1 MKVEDI
7 NFDNESKG
15 RFRLSEVDIEQY
27 ASEIENLKD
36 NPLSYSIYNDQDVY
50 IKVFKSDKGRV
61 VRAKLEQDTSV
72 HRDIINRIIHNPNGT
87 LIRANNVLRFKHDVP
102 YYSIDISI
110 FHFGDIRQFL
120 ATDELI
126 ISIPPTFI
134 SILKKNNV
142 NKIAKKFFEEEFLLN
157 GDNTKYLFL
166 QENSEGKAAR
176 IIGSNFIC
184 VIEQNPDIQT
194 IEAVDLIRRKKNS
207 EIRGNIALC
216 KGNIEFVDGI
226 KKIKQQA
233 TQIFNSNM
241 ADNSY
246 FEKIW
251 LCYNRAMIEAAKDEV
266 DRIGVVE
273 YDGYNKNRFIIKN
286 KWLSKDFFTS
296 SLGYMVYDK
305 DSFENAKKITRSNV
319 ISDIVQFLNKDKDSA
334 RGIFLGD
341 NVVGK
346 DNVLIFNTKIKD
358 TPPQKGYIV
367 ASISGTEIMSKR
379 RAEAYRSI
387 RQSTNPMPSLRPLI
401 TSGKA
406 VELSVKEHHPI
417 NDKLLKKV
425 FGSKDIHFTE
435 RQREAIDVAINTPDV
450 AIIQGPPGTGKT
462 TVIKAIVERL
472 NEIYS
477 DKLQILVSS
486 TQHDAI
492 ENVIEK
498 MECGGMPAVRI
509 GAKFGKEEETSDYLY
524 NWIERIQE
532 SCSKFLENEP
542 ETKNRVYIRYIY
554 NSLEELNIENDASKV
569 RLILF
574 DILRY
579 LDKIGVD
586 SVIYEDILSDIA
598 VMEELYNSE
607 TSDEYQDSEVIDV
620 LDIIKSIKFEKDE
633 FILKGA
639 RQLRRLITRLNLL
652 NDFEYDIPEYWKDLT
667 RISSNNIDDTFDD
680 LLCKLGDDFTYIV
693 NILGNENHVMEDQF
707 IIGKSNI
714 IDKIN
719 AALDD
724 VCKHE
729 KNTIYDVIWDFKEK
743 INNKNNINLLLQ
755 RYTRVKAATCQQSVA
770 KGHWMST
777 GIDML
782 PVYDYVIIDEAA
794 RSNPLDLLIPMSL
807 GVHVILVGDQNQL
820 PHMLEDEVVS
830 KVIALD
836 EDIIKIGKEE
846 REKILKESLFQRM
859 YRCILRETKQR
870 KRVVMLKEQYRMH
883 PLIGDFVSK
892 MFYNSAL
899 KSEAKPDL
907 IDLDLYEN
915 SPIVWLNVEYKYG
928 GEERVNHGYKR
939 EVEADIIYREIN
951 KILQKNNNFTI
962 GIITFYKH
970 QSEEIAKKISSM
982 PLNYQKN
989 IQFGTVDAFQGKE
1002 FDIVFLSTVRS
1013 NKHSDIKKRI
1023 GFLSSPNRLCVAF
1036 SRAKKMLIAVGD
1048 IETVGNDGENTYI
1061 EAFYEFSKLC
1071 KEEGYYESCH

>member
-1 MKVEDI
+1 MKVVDV

-15 RFRLSEVDIEQY
+15 RFRLSGVDIDKY
-27 ASEIENLKD
+27 VSEIENLKD
-36 NPLSYSIYNDQDVY
+36 NLVSFSIYNDQDVY
-50 IKVFKSDKGRV
+50 IRVFKSDNGRV
-61 VRAKLEQDTSV
+61 VSAKLEQDTSV
-72 HRDIINRIIHNPNGT
+72 HRDIINKIIHNPNGS
-87 LIRANNVLRFKHDVP
+87 LIRANNILKFMHEIP

-134 SILKKNNV
+134 SMLKKNNI
-142 NKIAKKFFEEEFLLN
+142 NKNAKKFFEEEFLLN
-157 GDNTKYLFL
+157 GEDTKYLFL

-176 IIGSNFIC
+176 IIGTNFIC
-184 VIEQNPDIQT
+184 VISQNPDIQT
-194 IEAVDLIRRKKNS
+194 IEAVELIKRKKNS

-216 KGNIEFVDGI
+216 KGNIEFADGI

-233 TQIFNSNM
+233 TQIFNSNIT
-241 ADNSY
+241 DNSY

-251 LCYNRAMIEAAKDEV
+251 LCYNSAMIEAAKDEV

-273 YDGYNKNRFIIKN
+273 YDGYNKNRFRIKN
-286 KWLSKDFFTS
+286 KWLSRDFFTS

-305 DSFENAKKITRSNV
+305 ESFENAKKVTRSNL
-319 ISDIVQFLNKDKDSA
+319 ISDIVQFLNKEKNGA

-341 NVVGK
+341 NVECK
-346 DNVLIFNTKIKD
+346 DNVLIFNAKIKD
-358 TPPQKGYIV
+358 TPAEKGYIV

-406 VELSVKEHHPI
+406 VELSVKEHRPI
-417 NDKLLKKV
+417 NDRLLKKV
-425 FGSKDIHFTE
+425 FGSKNIHFTE

-509 GAKFGKEEETSDYLY
+509 GAKFGKEEENSDYLY

-542 ETKNRVYIRYIY
+542 ETKDRVYIRYIY
-554 NSLEELNIENDASKV
+554 NSIEELNIERDVSKV
-569 RLILF
+569 RHILF

-586 SVIYEDILSDIA
+586 SVIYEDILSDIEA
-598 VMEELYNSE
+598 IDILSESGNSKEYENSE
-607 TSDEYQDSEVIDV
+607 VAEV
-620 LDIIKSIKFEKDE
+620 LDIIKSIKLEKDE
-633 FILKGA
+633 FILKGG

-652 NDFEYDIPEYWKDLT
+652 NNFEYDIPDYWKNMT
-667 RISSNNIDDTFDD
+667 RISSNNIGDNFDD
-680 LLCKLGDDFTYIV
+680 LLCKLGDDFAYIV
-693 NILGNENHVMEDQF
+693 NVLDNGNDESEDKF
-707 IIGKSNI
+707 IVSKNNI

-719 AALDD
+719 AVLDD

-729 KNTIYDVIWDFKEK
+729 KNTIYDLVWNFKEK
-743 INNKNNINLLLQ
+743 ISNKNNINVLLQ

-782 PVYDYVIIDEAA
+782 PAYDYVIIDEAA

-830 KVIALD
+830 KVVALD
-836 EDIIKIGKEE
+836 EDVIKVGKEE

-859 YRCILRETKQR
+859 YRYILRETKQR

-899 KSEAKPDL
+899 KSEAKSDL
-907 IDLDLYEN
+907 IDLGLYEN
-915 SPIVWLNVEYKYG
+915 SPVVWLNVEYKYG
-928 GEERVNHGYKR
+928 GEEKVNHGYKR
-939 EVEADIIYREIN
+939 DIEADLIYREIN
-951 KILQKNNNFTI
+951 KILQKNSKFTI

-970 QSEEIAKKISSM
+970 QSEEIAKKISAM

-1048 IETVGNDGENTYI
+1048 IETVGYDGENTYI
-1061 EAFYEFSKLC
+1061 EAFDKFSRLC